1 MANDLLIDAIRKAGL
16 TNDQVADRCGVDPKT
31 VSRWI
36 SGRVPHPRYRSILTR
51 ELGVAEDEIWPDAA
65 RRRGRA
71 DLEEITGAWA
81 RRSDASVPDW
91 RALLK
96 AATTQVDLLGYS
108 LASVLGARGALP
120 AIERAA
126 ASGVRVRICVADPD
140 ADFVLAAGLAQR
152 SAGRLPERVRATIER
167 LSELEQ
173 HAALVVRRHAIA
185 TVHTILRFDDTMLL
199 TIHLHGIPG
208 FDASALQLQRRRDYG
223 IFDQLAGHF
232 EAVWASATP
241 LPARGPT
248 AAATRPAPTV
258 SGADALL
265 DRLEERWRPR

>member
-16 TNDQVADRCGVDPKT
+16 TNDEVADRCGVDPKT

-51 ELGVAEDEIWPDAA
+51 ELAVAEDEIWPDTA
-65 RRRGRA
+65 RRRGRT

-81 RRSDASVPDW
+81 RRNDPTVPNW

-96 AATTQVDLLGYS
+96 AATTHVDLLGYS
-108 LASVLGARGALP
+108 LASILETRGALQ
-120 AIERAA
+120 AIAGSA
-126 ASGVRVRICVADPD
+126 ASGVPVRICVADPD

-152 SAGRLPERVRATIER
+152 TAGRLPARVRSSLER
-167 LSELEQ
+167 LSELASHPGVIVRQ
-173 HAALVVRRHAIA
+173 HAVP

-199 TIHLHGIPG
+199 SVHLHGIPG
-208 FDASALQLQRRRDYG
+208 FDAPALALQRRRDYG
-223 IFDQLAGHF
+223 IFDQLTGHF
-232 EAVWASATP
+232 ETVWASAAP
-241 LPARGPT
+241 LPSPT
-248 AAATRPAPTV
+248 SAAAPAPPAPTV

-265 DRLEERWRPR
+265 DRLEERWRPG